1 MHLAAGLV
9 TAAGTKFAYD
19 SLDKY
24 RIDRELVTWD
34 YIKKHPQDFPEVF
47 NRMLNF
53 LSIFNNLSLLSYPL
67 FYSTTKSF

>member
-9 TAAGTKFAYD
+9 TAAGTKLAYD
-19 SLDKY
+19 KLDQY

-47 NRMLNF
+47 NRKLN
-53 LSIFNNLSLLSYPL
+53 I
-67 FYSTTKSF
+67 